1 MIHNITVTLTTP
13 RAYSNAQCKAR
24 VTPFIPSKQGGTHP
38 INTQSHTQYRYHTG
52 PPPSDTHT
60 YAGPPTSPINHP
72 LHRPH
77 CSLSHKPSIWPSSHT
92 HTHTHT
98 HTNTHTHTDTPGL
111 QSFASYLPESH
122 AYTHQNAA
130 LI

>member
-60 YAGPPTSPINHP
+60 YAGPPTSLINHP

-92 HTHTHT
+92 NTQTHNTQTNTHKHTTHKTQT
-98 HTNTHTHTDTPGL
+98 HTNTHKHTTHTLTNT
-111 QSFASYLPESH
+111 Q
-122 AYTHQNAA
+122 T
-130 LI
+130 